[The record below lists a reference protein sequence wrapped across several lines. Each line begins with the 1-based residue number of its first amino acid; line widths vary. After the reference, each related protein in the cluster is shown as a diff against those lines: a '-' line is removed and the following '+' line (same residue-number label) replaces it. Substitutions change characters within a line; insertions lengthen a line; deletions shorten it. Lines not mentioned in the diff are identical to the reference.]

1 MPAAVSSPIPA
12 VLLKLGPLD
21 AGRVADLRPYL
32 DSVPD
37 PRSRRG
43 RWYPLTAVLLVCAFA
58 VLSGAKSID
67 ELAEWGERASTTLLA
82 AIGIRRH
89 PHLWRRSPSPATIGR
104 ILGALDGDLLDRAV
118 GTYLADQH
126 RTATG
131 AATTGRLRVVAVDG
145 KALKGSARLTSPRRH
160 LLSAVTHGT
169 VVTLAQAEVGTK
181 TNETTHFR
189 PLLASLDLA
198 DAVVTFDALHSVKAN
213 ISWLV
218 QDKKAH
224 YIAVIKTNQ
233 PAAHRQLAALPW
245 RDIAVQHTS
254 SGSGHGRT
262 ESRSIKTC
270 GIADELGGIAFP
282 HARLAIRVHRRR
294 KQSGK
299 RETRESVYAVTS
311 LDAHQTSP
319 ADLAAAIRG
328 HWGVENSSHHIR
340 DVTFAEDA
348 STVHTGTAPR
358 AMATLRNLA
367 IGVLKTL
374 GADNI
379 AKTTRA
385 LRDHPE
391 RALPLLGITNNRDR
405 PPYIGDLAYCSVRYA
420 FRSNS
425 PEF

>member
-12 VLLKLGPLD
+12 VLVKLGPLD
-21 AGRVADLRPYL
+21 ADRIADLRPYL

-37 PRSRRG
+37 PRSRRD
-43 RWYPLTAVLLVCAFA
+43 RWYSLTAILLVCACSA
-58 VLSGAKSID
+58 VSGARSID
-67 ELAEWGERASTTLLA
+67 EPTEWGQRASSALLA

-89 PHLWRRSPSPATIGR
+89 PLRWRRTPSPATIGR
-104 ILGALDGDLLDRAV
+104 VLGAVDGDALDRAV
-118 GTYLADQH
+118 GAYLADRH
-126 RTATG
+126 H
-131 AATTGRLRVVAVDG
+131 AATEPAQAPSPSASGRPRVIAVDG
-145 KALKGSARLTSPRRH
+145 KALKGSARLTATRRH

-169 VVTLAQAEVGTK
+169 VVTLAQVEVGAK
-181 TNETTHFR
+181 TNETTHFQ
-189 PLLASLDLA
+189 PLLAPLDLTGT
-198 DAVVTFDALHSVKAN
+198 VVTFDALHSVKAN

-218 QDKKAH
+218 ETKKAH

-233 PAAHRQLAALPW
+233 PTAHSQLAALPW
-245 RDIAVQHTS
+245 RDIAVQHTA
-254 SGSGHGRT
+254 SGTGHGRR

-270 GIADELGGIAFP
+270 AIAEELGGIAFP

-311 LDAHQTSP
+311 LDAHQAGP

-348 STVHTGTAPR
+348 STVHTGNAPR

-367 IGVLKTL
+367 IGVLKIL

-385 LRDHPE
+385 IRDEPQ
-391 RALPLLGITNNRDR
+391 RALPILGITND
-405 PPYIGDLAYCSVRYA
+405 PDTYGT
-420 FRSNS
+420 
-425 PEF
+425 